1 MQDYYDT
8 LFPVVLETCNDPYVA
23 ARSNSAFCL
32 RVMVE
37 HGSPSVKEAF
47 PAVLTALT
55 KLFDVS
61 AAGPRDL
68 ASFVYAR
75 DNAVSAV
82 LKMVVKAPEVL
93 PLDRVLPLVLSGCP
107 LEEDQQEQQFVYS
120 SLMQLAMSHTQA
132 MRPYLPALAAVFT
145 KVCQDEKVDAEL
157 RQSISNFM
165 QQVQQAGLV

>member
-1 MQDYYDT
+1 MCE
-8 LFPVVLETCNDPYVA
+8 F
-23 ARSNSAFCL
+23 
-32 RVMVE
+32 
-37 HGSPSVKEAF
+37 GSPSVKEAF

-82 LKMVVKAPEVL
+82 LKMVMKAPEVL

-107 LEEDQQEQQFVYS
+107 LEEDQQEQQFVYTC
-120 SLMQLAMSHTQA
+120 LMQLAQSHTQA

-145 KVCQDEKVDAEL
+145 KVCQDEKVCLLPAVCCL
-157 RQSISNFM
+157 PSAACCLLPAVCCPLARM
-165 QQVQQAGLV
+165 